1 MFASISK
8 ENRYVAL
15 LTPLGFVAVV
25 WALYNF
31 PADRID
37 LRLGILTVVTV
48 FFSSLLRIQLP
59 RINIHVTISD
69 AAIILSFLLYGG
81 EVAILLSILESA
93 FNSLSLRH
101 RGVTIRNKT
110 IVVNMLV
117 ASVAVLLT
125 TWIVRGIFG
134 PAPAAALSA
143 DMTDLVWLLAVM
155 AFSLFLFNSALV
167 SLFISARSDAKTM
180 VKVWTEYC
188 LNALVIYLTSAVLAG
203 FTLKAVQ
210 QINSTLFVAVGIFFG
225 VLYFTYRRYI
235 NDIQDTAA
243 KAEQAERERA
253 EQAERHV
260 SELQHYVKKL
270 ELSRSDLEQS
280 HERLRH
286 AAFHDTLTG
295 LPNKYYF
302 IETIKE
308 LLRKCRNSAGRP
320 FAVLYLDLNR
330 FKTINDSVGHTRG
343 DKLIREVAARL
354 KEVVGKEETIGR
366 FSGDEF
372 AVLIPNVKNE
382 LEVLGMAEK
391 IAAAI
396 AKPFSLFSRE
406 VFTSASIG
414 IVFGNRSYKRA
425 ENVLRDAD
433 IAMYRAKET
442 RQKFVV
448 FGTEMHASAVQL
460 MQIETDLRMA
470 VERREFQ
477 AVYQPIVSL
486 NSLELAG
493 FEALVRWKHPTRGIV
508 PPAEFVEICESTDLI
523 VPMTLQMLEQSCSQ
537 VAKWNIGC
545 GEEPLFVSVNLSG
558 KHFDHPDLVEHISAV
573 LRDTGLEA
581 SNLKLEITETALME
595 NAGSAIEMLR
605 SLKSLGVRISID
617 DFGTGYSSL
626 NYLHRFPLDTLKIDR
641 SFIESLGLSQENGE
655 IVRTI
660 IYLAKAL
667 NLKIVAEGIENIR
680 QLEALKSLGCDYGQ
694 GYLFSRPL
702 SPELIEPLLHRAT
715 AWQGIYVLQGPE
727 LSDEMTDEQTL
738 GLVS

>member
-1 MFASISK
+1 MSGKIAK
-8 ENRYVAL
+8 ENKYLAL
-15 LTPLGFVAVV
+15 LAPLAAIGVG

-31 PADRID
+31 PVERMD

-81 EVAILLSILESA
+81 EVAIILSILESA
-93 FNSLSLRH
+93 FNSLTLRQ
-101 RGVTIRNKT
+101 RGVKIRNKT
-110 IVVNMLV
+110 IVINMLI
-117 ASVAVLLT
+117 ASVAVMLT
-125 TWIVRGIFG
+125 TLIVRGIFG
-134 PAPAAALSA
+134 PAPAAALST
-143 DMTDLVWLLAVM
+143 DVTDLVRLLAVM

-167 SLFISARSDAKTM
+167 SLFITARSDSKTM

-203 FTLKAVQ
+203 FTLRAVQ

-270 ELSRSDLEQS
+270 EMSRSDLEHS

-286 AAFHDTLTG
+286 AAYHDTLTG

-302 IETIKE
+302 VETIKE

-354 KEVVGKEETIGR
+354 KEVVSKDETIGR

-372 AVLIPNVKNE
+372 AVLIPNVRNE
-382 LEVLGMAEK
+382 MEVLGLAEN

-425 ENVLRDAD
+425 ENILRDAD

-460 MQIETDLRMA
+460 MQMETDLRLA
-470 VERREFQ
+470 VERHEFL

-486 NSLELAG
+486 HSLELAG

-508 PPAEFVEICESTDLI
+508 PPSEFVEICESTDLI

-537 VAKWNIGC
+537 VAKWNS
-545 GEEPLFVSVNLSG
+545 ERSENPLFVSVNLSG
-558 KHFDHPDLVEHISAV
+558 KHFDHPDLVEHVSSV
-573 LRDTGLEA
+573 LAETGFEA
-581 SNLKLEITETALME
+581 TNLKLEITETALME

-605 SLKSLGVRISID
+605 SLKALGVRISID

-641 SFIESLGLSQENGE
+641 SFIESLGLSHENGE

-660 IYLAKAL
+660 MYLAKAL
-667 NLKIVAEGIENIR
+667 KLRIVAEGIEIIR
-680 QLEALKSLGCDYGQ
+680 QLEVLKSLGCDYGQ

-702 SPELIEPLLHRAT
+702 AAELIAPLLDATT
-715 AWQGIYVLQGPE
+715 AWQGIYVSQGPE
-727 LSDEMTDEQTL
+727 LTDRMSDEQTL
-738 GLVS
+738 RLVS